1 MQGGKRRS
9 SSKRYTNKCASLV
22 KEQRAR
28 LYILRRCATML
39 LCCFVILKDEM
50 GQILRTKYFIV
61 NTMGNVKNI
70 IIAFLA
76 PLPSILFYLSFL
88 NHYHYSPT
96 SHHPSLWKWC
106 YDHPLLLANV
116 LFFFN
121 VNVLFWLVALLQ
133 SSHWMID
140 PYWTVI
146 PVILVHYYA
155 SHPVAQY
162 DWWRSR
168 ILMVLTWVWS
178 MRLLHNYLRRE
189 NWQWGQREDWR
200 FTEMARQYGTHWW
213 WASFLAI
220 YLPHQIFLI
229 ALSLPMYVVH
239 SSVDQPLTMWDMV
252 ALLLC
257 VSGIAIAYLADTQLH
272 NFVKLREGGEAVV
285 PVLETGLWYY
295 SRHPNYFGEQ
305 VWWWG
310 VFVFAW
316 SMGHGWT
323 FVGAFTNSMCLAY
336 VTKLV
341 EDRMLKQGY
350 RTEAYTLYQR
360 TTSVWV
366 PWFKSHHLKTKNA

>member
-1 MQGGKRRS
+1 
-9 SSKRYTNKCASLV
+9 
-22 KEQRAR
+22 
-28 LYILRRCATML
+28 
-39 LCCFVILKDEM
+39 M
-50 GQILRTKYFIV
+50 G
-61 NTMGNVKNI
+61 NNVKNA

-88 NHYHYSPT
+88 NHYHHSPT
-96 SHHPSLWKWC
+96 TTTHLPSLWKWC
-106 YDHPLLLANV
+106 YHHPLLLANV

-121 VNVLFWLVALLQ
+121 VNVLFWIVALLQ
-133 SSHWMID
+133 SSHWVRHTQLSVIITLLFFYLLVLVQMID
-140 PYWTVI
+140 PYWTLI
-146 PVILVHYYA
+146 PVMLVHYYA
-155 SHPVAQY
+155 SHPLAQY

-168 ILMVLTWVWS
+168 ILIVLTWLWS

-189 NWQWGQREDWR
+189 NWKWGQREDWR
-200 FTEMARQYGTHWW
+200 FTEMAQQYGTHWW
-213 WASFLAI
+213 WASFFAI

-239 SSVDQPLTMWDMV
+239 SVDQPLAMWDLV
-252 ALLLC
+252 ASLVC
-257 VSGIAIAYLADTQLH
+257 VSGIAIAYFADTELH
-272 NFVKLREGGEAVV
+272 KFVMSRSKKLREGGDEAVAP
-285 PVLETGLWYY
+285 PVLESGLWYY

-323 FVGAFTNSMCLAY
+323 FVGALSNSMCLAY

-341 EDRMLKQGY
+341 EERMLRQGY
-350 RTEAYTLYQR
+350 RAEAYTLYQR

-366 PWFKSHHLKTKNA
+366 PWFKSHHLKTN